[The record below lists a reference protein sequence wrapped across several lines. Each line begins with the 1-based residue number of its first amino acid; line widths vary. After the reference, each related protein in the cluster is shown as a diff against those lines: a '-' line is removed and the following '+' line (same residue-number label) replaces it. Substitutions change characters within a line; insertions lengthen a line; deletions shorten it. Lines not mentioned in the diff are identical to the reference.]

1 MTLFPGYA
9 KIAIAGCLV
18 GYFRDRGERISSLI
32 ANLTVVVENWIQ
44 LKNILCMK
52 MSVLFAE
59 RIKVDI
65 SCDRIIFII
74 PKIQLSLFQ

>member
-9 KIAIAGCLV
+9 KIAIASCLV
-18 GYFRDRGERISSLI
+18 GHFRDRGEHISSLI
-32 ANLTVVVENWIQ
+32 ANLTVVVENWMR

-52 MSVLFAE
+52 MSVLFVE

-74 PKIQLSLFQ
+74 LEIELSLFQ